1 MTEFSDVVQ
10 NQIELLKAEEWCKQV
25 KMIIGEGGYVVYH
38 FNNGDKQ
45 IIESKTGKSTWEYAS
60 EEKKLSMLERF
71 QRWRADNNDS

>member
-1 MTEFSDVVQ
+1 
-10 NQIELLKAEEWCKQV
+10 
-25 KMIIGEGGYVVYH
+25 MIIGEGGYVVYH

>member
-10 NQIELLKAEEWCKQV
+10 NQIELLKAEEWGKQV

-38 FNNGDKQ
+38 FNNGDNQ